1 MAAPTGGKAG
11 ASLVRAALAIHQPPT
26 DLGGSIGGRI
36 GEVEFQFNPTQ
47 LQLGREA
54 EWHTQA
60 AVAYMR
66 GAPPKFTG
74 TRPATLQ
81 LEVFLDAS
89 GTPNSGKVQKQIELL
104 LSCCEVTAQSVNS
117 KRPSPPWVRFSWGSF
132 NTVQFVAYVTSV
144 SATYTLFNPTGE
156 PIRATCTLSLTE
168 VAMPTKGQNPTS
180 GALSA
185 RRIHRT
191 VAGDSLASL
200 AWREYG
206 DATRWRLIAEANEI
220 DDPMRLRPGTELLL
234 PAADEDPPED
244 RPASLSEHR
253 PTGHP
258 TTHEAAR

>member
-1 MAAPTGGKAG
+1 MGP
-11 ASLVRAALAIHQPPT
+11 
-26 DLGGSIGGRI
+26 
-36 GEVEFQFNPTQ
+36 
-47 LQLGREA
+47 
-54 EWHTQA
+54 
-60 AVAYMR
+60 
-66 GAPPKFTG
+66 
-74 TRPATLQ
+74 
-81 LEVFLDAS
+81 
-89 GTPNSGKVQKQIELL
+89 LL
-104 LSCCEVTAQSVNS
+104 LGA
-117 KRPSPPWVRFSWGSF
+117 F

-156 PIRATCTLSLTE
+156 PIRATCALSLTE

-234 PAADEDPPED
+234 PAADEGPPD
-244 RPASLSEHR
+244 GAPDGPPAPSPS
-253 PTGHP
+253 GHP
-258 TTHEAAR
+258 TIPEAHR